1 MGRDSCLVTR
11 RGVCKLLGVGA
22 GAVLAAPFLP
32 KLTKET
38 MNYRLGK
45 LPARNTVRLKLKDY
59 YTSADLPP
67 LPSGDF
73 GHQNLIS
80 DWKMLG
86 NGPDP
91 ANPPGWPHGAGDC
104 AIAGPFHA
112 IMLWNA
118 VAGKTVNVNTACVLK
133 EYSDITG
140 FNASQP
146 WTDQGS
152 NAEDVAQHWQATG
165 LTDASGVNHRID
177 GFVALE
183 PGNLQE
189 LWYATYLFDAV
200 GIGVNFP
207 GEWMTAFNQG
217 STWEKLPSPT
227 FEGGHYI
234 LGVGRVSGYID
245 TITWGRQ
252 QLLSP
257 AGYQQCND
265 ETIAYVSSERL
276 LASGKDLN
284 GFDLKQLLADLAA
297 LPSV

>member
-1 MGRDSCLVTR
+1 MISR
-11 RGVCKLLGVGA
+11 RGVCKLLGAGA
-22 GAVLAAPFLP
+22 GAMLAAPLLP
-32 KLTKET
+32 KLTKDT

-59 YTSADLPP
+59 ISADLPP

-91 ANPPGWPHGAGDC
+91 ENPPGLPHGAGDC
-104 AIAGPFHA
+104 AFAGPFHA

-234 LGVGRVSGYID
+234 LSVGRVSGYID